1 MFASWRSFGLALKN
15 ILNKVSLAWVKW
27 SSLPLGIAGLLYLGA
42 YAGSVVLDPSSG
54 WHAICEFGS
63 NVIWSLFLLDLL
75 IKLLQFKKLGAFIKE
90 SWFDLACLLIPFIRA
105 LRAFR
110 VIFAV
115 RGLGAF
121 FESRMHKT
129 GAYVAALVPIIWF
142 GSAIAVLDAERDQSG
157 SSISD
162 LPSAMWWSISTM
174 TTIGFGEFPQSL
186 EGRFIAVALMLSG
199 IGLFSAAA
207 GMFANW
213 IINDPSK
220 RTRS

>member
-1 MFASWRSFGLALKN
+1 MKLRVSQLSIYWEKRSSLAL
-15 ILNKVSLAWVKW
+15 
-27 SSLPLGIAGLLYLGA
+27 GISGLVYLGA
-42 YAGSVVLDPSSG
+42 YAGSVVFSR
-54 WHAICEFGS
+54 GS
-63 NVIWSLFLLDLL
+63 TGQAVSEVTSTVIWFIFLLDVV
-75 IKLLQFKKLGAFIKE
+75 IKILGSKNFTHFLKAC
-90 SWFDLACLLIPFIRA
+90 WFDIVCLLVPFFRF

-110 VIFAV
+110 VIFAI

-121 FESRMHKT
+121 FSSRMHRT
-129 GAYVAALVPIIWF
+129 GIYVASLVPVIWF
-142 GSAIAVLDAERDQSG
+142 GSAVAVLDAERNQVG
-157 SSISD
+157 SSIAD

-174 TTIGFGEFPQSL
+174 TTIGFGDFPVSL

-220 RTRS
+220 TK